1 MRRNHV
7 LAAILL
13 TVLLTLCAAACACAA
28 EIRPIPV
35 DHDKVDPG
43 NGEFCMKVTNANRI
57 ENGGFFIAALYLED
71 HYDAEQIRSMAPG
84 DKVWVNDQ
92 AWTVT
97 EIVLHQNEDDPPEL
111 AAYEIYTEEENYG
124 YIAFEPRQDGT
135 YVALEDDWVPVV
147 SVGSVKVTLPFPDA
161 FEYITVSAGE
171 EQPPKNA
178 QAFLDDVAELGQ
190 ESFPAYNTTGTFK
203 DGALIRVFHS
213 PYPQGPEE
221 TGEVEDVPVWKFCH
235 GFRDGLDTAVIT
247 AYTVDCEAGPEPA
260 EITPEEAEKIRDLAM
275 NGVVTEKASDEMVT
289 GGTWL
294 YSFETP
300 GGKHLLS
307 IEMYK
312 GWIVGSDGMYKHK

>member
-7 LAAILL
+7 LTA
-13 TVLLTLCAAACACAA
+13 VLLAVLFTLCMAACACAA

-35 DHDKVDPG
+35 DHDKVDLS
-43 NGEFCMKVTNANRI
+43 NGEFCLKVTNANRI

-71 HYDAEQIRSMAPG
+71 HYEAEQIRSLAPG
-84 DKVWVNDQ
+84 DRVWVNDR

-97 EIVLHQNEDDPPEL
+97 EVVLHQNEDDPPEL

-124 YIAFEPRQDGT
+124 YIAFEPRKDGT
-135 YVALEDDWVPVV
+135 YVALEDDWVPVTP
-147 SVGSVKVTLPFPDA
+147 VGSLKAMLPFPDA
-161 FEYITVSAGE
+161 FEYIRISAGE
-171 EQPPKNA
+171 EQPPA
-178 QAFLDDVAELGQ
+178 DTQAFLDDLANYGQ
-190 ESFPAYNTTGTFK
+190 ESFTPYNTSCTFK
-203 DGALIRVFHS
+203 DGALVRVLRS
-213 PYPQGPEE
+213 SYPQGPEE
-221 TGEVEDVPVWKFCH
+221 DESQPVPVWKFCH

-247 AYTVDCEAGPEPA
+247 AYTVDCESGPEPT
-260 EITPEEAEKIRDLAM
+260 EIAPEEAEQIRSLAM

-289 GGTWL
+289 GGTWI